1 MTKDQAIKKV
11 SKCGH
16 TLPESPTL
24 TQRTKMLCPCG
35 AELEM
40 LGPSIESGK
49 FFPAYL
55 VCPTCG
61 TVSAMPHGGRPNL
74 QEFTKEELGV
84 E

>member
-1 MTKDQAIKKV
+1 MTRDQAIKKV
-11 SKCGH
+11 AKCGH
-16 TLPESPTL
+16 TLPEEPML
-24 TQRTKMLCPCG
+24 TEHTKMLCPCG
-35 AELEM
+35 AELSM
-40 LGPSIESGK
+40 LGSTYK

-55 VCPTCG
+55 VCPSCG